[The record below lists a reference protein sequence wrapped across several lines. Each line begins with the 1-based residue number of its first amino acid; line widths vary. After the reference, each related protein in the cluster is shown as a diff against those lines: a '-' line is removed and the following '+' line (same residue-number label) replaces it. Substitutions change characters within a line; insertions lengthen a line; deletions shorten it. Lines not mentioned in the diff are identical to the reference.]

1 MEDNASEEE
10 LDILNCYMT
19 NGFLGDYEADEKGL
33 IPKDLKRGVLSE
45 DALYDLLAE

>member
-1 MEDNASEEE
+1 MSMLINKDNLSQVK
-10 LDILNCYMT
+10 
-19 NGFLGDYEADEKGL
+19 FDEKGL